1 MMRDEIFHGNLL
13 GLLKTGKWNMNLS
26 EAVALVQIVQELN
39 RRLAPPVPVPVE
51 EPIKNQPKVKNARNK

>member
-1 MMRDEIFHGNLL
+1 MMRDEIFYGNLL

-39 RRLAPPVPVPVE
+39 RRLAPPVPVE
-51 EPIKNQPKVKNARNK
+51 MKEPIKNNKKVKA